1 MMFAS
6 RGEGLR
12 QQVMTRRKNMTQA
25 LDIQAL
31 LAQLG
36 EALGAVPTNVGQTTP
51 APATNVA
58 VTCNR
63 CLDPS
68 GSARHSRTA
77 QSGCSEFGKP
87 TNVGQTTAQATFVA
101 PADVLQRRTFT
112 LTKVKVGKNTEK
124 WQFKNAEG
132 KTWIDLTL
140 PLGSG
145 LGDVLNLAIS

>member
-1 MMFAS
+1 
-6 RGEGLR
+6 
-12 QQVMTRRKNMTQA
+12 MTQA

-63 CLDPS
+63 CLDPN

-77 QSGCSEFGKP
+77 QSGCAEFGKP
-87 TNVGQTTAQATFVA
+87 TNVGQTTATAQATFVA

-112 LTKVKVGKNTEK
+112 LTKVKVGVNSEK
-124 WQFKNAEG
+124 WQFNDDAS
-132 KTWIDLTL
+132 KTWITITL

>member
-1 MMFAS
+1 
-6 RGEGLR
+6 
-12 QQVMTRRKNMTQA
+12 MT
-25 LDIQAL
+25 DIQAL

-36 EALGAVPTNVGQTTP
+36 EALGQVPTNVGQTTQ

-77 QSGCSEFGKP
+77 QSGCKEFGKP

-101 PADVLQRRTFT
+101 PADVLSRRTFT
-112 LTKVKVGKNTEK
+112 LTKVKVTTNTER
-124 WQFKNAEG
+124 WAFKDDSG
-132 KTWIDLTL
+132 KTWLDVSL
-140 PLGSG
+140 PKGSG
-145 LGDVLNLAIS
+145 LGDVLNVVIS